1 MRTISSFRFVG
12 VLEPPTKLP
21 TPLPMPEFGF
31 GKKPVPSN
39 AVAFGW
45 IMQDGMTLPGNGAP
59 RTMPGG
65 GAPPG
70 QLANRT
76 ESATLAAVGT
86 RGISAALVTEL
97 KSPP

>member
-21 TPLPMPEFGF
+21 TPLAMPEFGD

-45 IMQDGMTLPGNGAP
+45 IMQPGITLPGNCEPCTTPAGA
-59 RTMPGG
+59 T
-65 GAPPG
+65 PPG
-70 QLANRT
+70 QLANKT
-76 ESATLAAVGT
+76 EGATLAAVEPRIG
-86 RGISAALVTEL
+86 SVTEL